1 MCYALAVHCYGD
13 LINGNG
19 MLRGMEQTLIDLL
32 LDEPAGLLLA
42 DRRFAIQAEIAQRT
56 LEAADTL
63 QPECTDMSP
72 RYLVDTFGGRLSF
85 HGCIST
91 AGKVA
96 SGTPEET
103 RQEVRDTLD
112 IMIPTNSYMLCSTH
126 ELQDNSPTE
135 NVVAMYEAAMTHGF
149 YK

>member
-1 MCYALAVHCYGD
+1 
-13 LINGNG
+13 
-19 MLRGMEQTLIDLL
+19 ME
-32 LDEPAGLLLA
+32 
-42 DRRFAIQAEIAQRT
+42 RRIVR
-56 LEAADTL
+56 
-63 QPECTDMSP
+63 
-72 RYLVDTFGGRLSF
+72 SF
-85 HGCIST
+85 HGKSSQGIST